1 MKSKPKPDLTLIR
14 GDKAQEPDAIIM
26 LFERLMGRKAT
37 DQEIAEAKAWKP
49 KESKPPQR

>member
-37 DQEIAEAKAWKP
+37 VQEIAEVRNFKHQLKST
-49 KESKPPQR
+49 K